1 MEIELF
7 SMFTEKHVLVLSEKC
22 SMFKISITKI
32 MTTSVI
38 IFYSI
43 MTQFSNESS
52 RNAKLTSHVYTSN
65 DAHVTYIVCGRITR
79 KVFLR

>member
-7 SMFTEKHVLVLSEKC
+7 SMFTEKHVLVLSEKY

-32 MTTSVI
+32 MTTSI
-38 IFYSI
+38 IKLYTI

-52 RNAKLTSHVYTSN
+52 RNVKLTSQVYTLD